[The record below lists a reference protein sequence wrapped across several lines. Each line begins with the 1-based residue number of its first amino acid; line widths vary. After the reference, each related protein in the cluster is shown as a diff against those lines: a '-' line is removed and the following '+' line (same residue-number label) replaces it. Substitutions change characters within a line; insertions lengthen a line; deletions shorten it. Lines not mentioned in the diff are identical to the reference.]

1 MQVIIANIFISA
13 VHIPDA
19 GLLTVTKVSVTD
31 DLKIAKVYISFYNNK
46 KTDKELM
53 QLIIN
58 KRKLIRY
65 YLGRKISLRY
75 IPELRFNYDDTAEQS
90 DNINKLM
97 SKIKS

>member
-1 MQVIIANIFISA
+1 M
-13 VHIPDA
+13 
-19 GLLTVTKVSVTD
+19 SVTD

-65 YLGRKISLRY
+65 YLGRNISLRY

>member
-1 MQVIIANIFISA
+1 M
-13 VHIPDA
+13 
-19 GLLTVTKVSVTD
+19 SVTD

-65 YLGRKISLRY
+65 YLGREISLRY
-75 IPELRFNYDDTAEQS
+75 IPELRFNYDDSAEQS

>member
-1 MQVIIANIFISA
+1 M
-13 VHIPDA
+13 
-19 GLLTVTKVSVTD
+19 LTVTKVSVTD

>member
-1 MQVIIANIFISA
+1 
-13 VHIPDA
+13 
-19 GLLTVTKVSVTD
+19 
-31 DLKIAKVYISFYNNK
+31 
-46 KTDKELM
+46 M

>member
-1 MQVIIANIFISA
+1 
-13 VHIPDA
+13 
-19 GLLTVTKVSVTD
+19 LLTVTKVSVTD

>member
-1 MQVIIANIFISA
+1 M
-13 VHIPDA
+13 
-19 GLLTVTKVSVTD
+19 SVTD